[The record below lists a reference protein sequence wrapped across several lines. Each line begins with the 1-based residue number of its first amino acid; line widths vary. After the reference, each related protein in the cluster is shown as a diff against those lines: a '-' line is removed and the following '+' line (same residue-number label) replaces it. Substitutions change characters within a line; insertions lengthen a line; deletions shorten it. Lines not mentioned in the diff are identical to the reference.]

1 MNSSCA
7 SPRDPSAPP
16 QLPQR
21 LDDDNEDSRDER
33 DDAGEEP
40 RAELLAAA
48 RSVGS
53 GTAQRG
59 HHHREK
65 DDETKSDGDERIACP
80 SRLATRV
87 PLVLLAEVPPPA
99 RVVVRHEIAEGAA
112 LRHE

>member
-1 MNSSCA
+1 MSHRVLRSSSLRMMKRAAENPKNDAAITLEAVA
-7 SPRDPSAPP
+7 SISTSRSRADELRRPRDPSAPP

-53 GTAQRG
+53 GTA
-59 HHHREK
+59 
-65 DDETKSDGDERIACP
+65 
-80 SRLATRV
+80 
-87 PLVLLAEVPPPA
+87 
-99 RVVVRHEIAEGAA
+99 
-112 LRHE
+112 